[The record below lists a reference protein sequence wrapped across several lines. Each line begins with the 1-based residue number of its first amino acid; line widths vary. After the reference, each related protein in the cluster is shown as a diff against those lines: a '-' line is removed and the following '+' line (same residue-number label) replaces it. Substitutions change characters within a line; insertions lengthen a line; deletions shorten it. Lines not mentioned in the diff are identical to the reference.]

1 MAVENEYF
9 HFDLL
14 GAPEI
19 TPKGESTHAIRTE
32 WLTSISLLFSLSI
45 DKTAKN
51 PSECANR
58 LMARPLPK
66 EGSTEGVVMKKGLV
80 SILVLLV
87 LTFTAIPAGA
97 QTRYR
102 NYDGRRYQQRYDGSR
117 QPVYNGRRY
126 RWDRDRSFWDR
137 HRDKLTTG
145 IGAGAGAAIGGAT
158 GGKKGAVIGAL
169 LGAGGAALY
178 TYKLRD
184 RNRRGF

>member
-1 MAVENEYF
+1 
-9 HFDLL
+9 
-14 GAPEI
+14 
-19 TPKGESTHAIRTE
+19 
-32 WLTSISLLFSLSI
+32 
-45 DKTAKN
+45 
-51 PSECANR
+51 
-58 LMARPLPK
+58 
-66 EGSTEGVVMKKGLV
+66 MKKGLV

-102 NYDGRRYQQRYDGSR
+102 RNDGRRYEQRFDNYRYQQQVNS
-117 QPVYNGRRY
+117 GRRY
-126 RWDRDRSFWDR
+126 SRWNGDRSFWDR

-145 IGAGAGAAIGGAT
+145 IGAGAGAVIGGAT

-184 RNRRGF
+184 RNGRSF